1 MTWALGHLVTNAQP
15 EHYDKRYQT
24 WNLNDLPIIPKH
36 MKTIVIGKTSKQFKT
51 VKSLLLNKRVNN
63 VIIATDAGRE
73 GELVARLILDKVG
86 NKSQFNVCGLV
97 QLLKSNSTRF

>member
-1 MTWALGHLVTNAQP
+1 MEFKRFA
-15 EHYDKRYQT
+15 HYSQT
-24 WNLNDLPIIPKH
+24 YENDSNW
-36 MKTIVIGKTSKQFKT
+36 KTSKQFKT
-51 VKSLLLNKRVNN
+51 VKSLLLNKQVNN